1 MEPKTADPSAS
12 ADESLDLLI
21 AGLKN
26 PPEQD
31 DHRYCD
37 ALAGAS
43 ASLEARFR
51 AGESVVEL
59 VHIRSRMIDRLL
71 LQLWRQFVK
80 EARAAATLIAV
91 GGYGRGEL
99 HPYSDIDIMVL
110 VSDDVSAIIKKEIGH
125 FLTSLWNL
133 GLEIGHS
140 VRTVDDCI
148 SLATGDITI
157 ATTLME
163 ARLLDGDAALFT
175 RMETSVSPD
184 RIWSSERF
192 FAEKLLEQKVRHH
205 RYDDTAYKLEP
216 NVKGSPG

>member
-12 ADESLDLLI
+12 ADESLDLLT

-31 DHRYCD
+31 DHRYRD

-43 ASLEARFR
+43 ASLEVRFR

-59 VHIRSRMIDRLL
+59 VHIRSRIIDQLL
-71 LQLWRQFVK
+71 LQLWRQFAK
-80 EARAAATLIAV
+80 EARGGAALIAV

-110 VSDDVSAIIKKEIGH
+110 VSDDVSEIIKKEIGH
-125 FLTSLWNL
+125 FLTSLWDL

-148 SLATGDITI
+148 SL
-157 ATTLME
+157 
-163 ARLLDGDAALFT
+163 
-175 RMETSVSPD
+175 
-184 RIWSSERF
+184 
-192 FAEKLLEQKVRHH
+192 
-205 RYDDTAYKLEP
+205 
-216 NVKGSPG
+216 